1 MKEKKT
7 KIEITIQVDPSDNCT
22 VVLETGDIE
31 KETVLDILKQCV
43 EKVENIK
50 EKEIDIDGS

>member
-31 KETVLDILKQCV
+31 KETVLNILQQCT
-43 EKVENIK
+43 EKIEKIE

>member
-1 MKEKKT
+1 MNEKKT

-50 EKEIDIDGS
+50 EKEIDLE

>member
-1 MKEKKT
+1 MNEKKT

-43 EKVENIK
+43 EKVEKIE

>member
-1 MKEKKT
+1 MNERKT

-31 KETVLDILKQCV
+31 KETVLDILKQCTKKV
-43 EKVENIK
+43 EKMK
-50 EKEIDIDGS
+50 EKETEFDGS